1 LKADAP
7 EFYPRHLQ
15 VDTESTGDSASGESK
30 KETRARLK
38 LEKDQK
44 KQEQRMLKSHMSLAK
59 KAVNNAG
66 KQTGPLSG

>member
-7 EFYPRHLQ
+7 EFYPRHLRG
-15 VDTESTGDSASGESK
+15 DTESTGDSASGESK
-30 KETRARLK
+30 NETRDRLK

-44 KQEQRMLKSHMSLAK
+44 KQEERMRKSHMSLAK
-59 KAVNNAG
+59 KAVKNAG